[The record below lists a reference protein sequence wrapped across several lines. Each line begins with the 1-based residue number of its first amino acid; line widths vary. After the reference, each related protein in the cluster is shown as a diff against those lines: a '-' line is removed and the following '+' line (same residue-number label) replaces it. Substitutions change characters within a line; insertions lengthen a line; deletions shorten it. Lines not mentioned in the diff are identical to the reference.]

1 MSYEN
6 YRPMVRIGKRV
17 GSKVR
22 ISGVGEKVKFLP
34 PAEKE
39 DPHHCHCIAIDENVE
54 TFKKKLDGLDAM
66 DQFGEDHGQVFGRA
80 FRISEYLQ
88 LHIKVM
94 PSREIEAEMEPPPEY
109 PGAHLNQEHS
119 YSAHREVQEVLHIT
133 KTPYHLKRHVP
144 TTCIQPVIKKP
155 ENPTHITTIIVGVA
169 LVAVFAVAITAL
181 AKGGRS

>member
-1 MSYEN
+1 M
-6 YRPMVRIGKRV
+6 

-22 ISGVGEKVKFLP
+22 ISNLGEKVKFSP

-39 DPHHCHCIAIDENVE
+39 DPHYCHCFVIDEDVE
-54 TFKKKLDGLDAM
+54 TFKKKLDDLDAVE
-66 DQFGEDHGQVFGRA
+66 QLEENHGQAFGRA

-94 PSREIEAEMEPPPEY
+94 PSCEIESEMEPPPDY

-133 KTPYHLKRHVP
+133 KTPYHLKRRVP
-144 TTCIQPVIKKP
+144 TTCLQPVIKKP
-155 ENPTHITTIIVGVA
+155 KNPTHITTIIVGVA
-169 LVAVFAVAITAL
+169 LVAVFAVAVFAM
-181 AKGGRS
+181 AKGSRI